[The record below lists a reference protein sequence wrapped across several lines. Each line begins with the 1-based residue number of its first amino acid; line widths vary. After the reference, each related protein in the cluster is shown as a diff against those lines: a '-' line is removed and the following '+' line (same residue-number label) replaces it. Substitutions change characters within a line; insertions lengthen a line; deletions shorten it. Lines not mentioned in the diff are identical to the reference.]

1 MNATDESENI
11 PPPGRPVTDLA
22 YDGDCKTAL
31 EPRLSDL
38 LEMAVA
44 AGWDRR
50 KAAYALMFLAA
61 RHVTGTPVDTGPA
74 AA

>member
-1 MNATDESENI
+1 MNGPDDI
-11 PPPGRPVTDLA
+11 PSPQRPATDLA

-31 EPRLSDL
+31 EPMLSEL

-61 RHVTGTPVDTGPA
+61 RHVTGTPFESGPA
-74 AA
+74 AT